1 MEITERME
9 KSNMKKWIYSALF
22 LSIGMILPFLTSQI
36 KEFGDTLLPMHL
48 PIFLCGLIC
57 GAECGMVTGFLLP
70 ILRAMLFGM
79 PPLYPNAIWMA
90 LELAT
95 YGFVIGI
102 LYKRRKNPSNKY
114 LCFCLLISMI
124 SGRIVWG
131 IAKAVLLGLHNKH
144 FTLHAFVVGGF
155 VDAIP
160 GIVLQFVLIPIILKA
175 LYRGRKEG

>member
-1 MEITERME
+1 MDNI
-9 KSNMKKWIYSALF
+9 KKWIYSGLF
-22 LSIGMILPFLTSQI
+22 LSLGMILPFLTAQV

-57 GAECGMVTGFLLP
+57 GAECGMVTGLMLP
-70 ILRAMLFGM
+70 VLRSFVFGM
-79 PPLYPNAIWMA
+79 PPLYPNAMWMA

-95 YGFVIGI
+95 YGLVVGI
-102 LYKRRKNPSNKY
+102 LYQRKKNPSNKY

-131 IAKAVLLGLHNKH
+131 IAKAVLLGLHNKQ
-144 FTLHAFVVGGF
+144 FTLQAFLVGGF

-160 GIVLQFVLIPIILKA
+160 GIVLQFILIPSILKA
-175 LYRGRKEG
+175 INYKRKGKV